1 MPNINILKA
10 SIEPIAN
17 MLAGKQIK
25 VSYDRA
31 NSTPHL
37 SFGNEKTGLVLH
49 LPMLSDKTPPKI
61 MDAIQGVVDHEVG
74 HAIFST
80 NPKTLG
86 LRDKL
91 AQHIANNVEDVRI
104 EREMR
109 NLFKGSAHNLQTMA
123 RSILD
128 DEFFTKLQFMRAMKP
143 HLFTLVA
150 LNVALQATEGVTFY
164 QELVE
169 KIPGFKEV
177 YDALVKYFGVR
188 PMNAVRSTQDA
199 ADFGDQL
206 RKTFKIE
213 WEDDPPDPEG
223 SEDEEGDES
232 DEDDKDNESS
242 GSSSGSSS
250 SSSKG
255 KSKKPKQDKGKGKS
269 KGKDSD
275 NGSDSG
281 SDDSGQSGADDN
293 RSGNGGKSPRP
304 GSSKSDDDGGDQDK
318 DEMDGKENSGGKDED
333 ESSENEE
340 KNDDKDQKGDGEG
353 DGSDSKNDA
362 EDEENDPS
370 EESDD
375 DEDESSDK
383 EDGEDREG
391 GADESTEDRGEESDD
406 NQLPAIGDG
415 SAAAHPLKPE
425 DLDELTSMTSK
436 VIEQLVLKAQANDDY
451 TVKTTDYD
459 KIEHITPSKRREK
472 VEDLNAKVKSM
483 TSVIQKNLERAIAAR
498 SIVCWTPGHRRGKL
512 YAPALSKL
520 FTGDDRVFRR
530 REEAMSK
537 DVAVSLVVDCSG
549 SMAGDGKAPL
559 AATAAYALCEVL
571 THMGIKNE
579 VIGFTTTIEN
589 RYAMSDGS
597 YDAIY
602 ASDRYSRQEPLYMPI
617 FKGYADKFDM
627 TARLRMVKMFED
639 HWMADNADGECV
651 QIAAQRLL
659 AQNTKGKIMIV
670 LSDGYPAA
678 FGNCR
683 DLERNLKETVADLS
697 KKIKIVG
704 IGIKSEAVKSYYPKY
719 VVLDDIKELPA
730 TVVRKLQELLL
741 SS

>member
-17 MLAGKQIK
+17 MLAGKHIK

-223 SEDEEGDES
+223 SEDEEGEES
-232 DEDDKDNESS
+232 DEEDKDNESS

-281 SDDSGQSGADDN
+281 SDDSGHSGADDN

-304 GSSKSDDDGGDQDK
+304 GSSKSDDD
-318 DEMDGKENSGGKDED
+318 
-333 ESSENEE
+333 
-340 KNDDKDQKGDGEG
+340 
-353 DGSDSKNDA
+353 
-362 EDEENDPS
+362 
-370 EESDD
+370 
-375 DEDESSDK
+375 
-383 EDGEDREG
+383 EDREG

-530 REEAMSK
+530 REEVMSK